1 MGKAYYIEQLR
12 EALDAVMERPVT
24 LGRAEEATAYAE
36 AICAIKRAGGHEEA
50 ETAEF
55 TRREAE
61 AWTSRMKNED
71 GTAGAK
77 WTMDQTS
84 AAGRSAG
91 VPLSEVGEAA
101 FFAAMNMMYS
111 DYCAVAR
118 MFGVDRPDFY
128 AQLAKAFLLDKDAG
142 GPEEKIEQYWRY
154 VAGGKENLD

>member
-1 MGKAYYIEQLR
+1 MIFLIQVHQGGIRTGKEHYIE
-12 EALDAVMERPVT
+12 
-24 LGRAEEATAYAE
+24 
-36 AICAIKRAGGHEEA
+36 
-50 ETAEF
+50 
-55 TRREAE
+55 
-61 AWTSRMKNED
+61 
-71 GTAGAK
+71 
-77 WTMDQTS
+77 QTS

-128 AQLAKAFLLDKDAG
+128 AQLAKAFLMDKDAG

-154 VAGGKENLD
+154 VAGGK

>member
-1 MGKAYYIEQLR
+1 MGNEHYIEQLR
-12 EALDAVMERPVT
+12 EALGAVMERPVT

-36 AICAIKRAGGHEEA
+36 AICAIKRVGGHEEA
-50 ETAEF
+50 GTAEF

-61 AWTSRMKNED
+61 NWTSRMRNED

-77 WTMDQTS
+77 WTLEQTS
-84 AAGRSAG
+84 AAGKSAG
-91 VPLSEVGEAA
+91 VPLGEVGEAA

-128 AQLAKAFLLDKDAG
+128 AQLAKAFLMDKDADG
-142 GPEEKIEQYWRY
+142 AEEKIGAYYRCI
-154 VAGGKENLD
+154 AGGK